1 MTQLDLYWGLG
12 VSVLLTMAVGW
23 YVKLTIEAEH
33 MDAIG
38 FGAVLFVLGFL
49 AGVTT

>member
-1 MTQLDLYWGLG
+1 MSQLDLYWGLG
-12 VSVLLTMAVGW
+12 VSVLLTMAMGW
-23 YVKLTIEAEH
+23 YVKLTIESEH

-49 AGVTT
+49 AGVKT